1 LKKKIPTYAQFT
13 ILASYAYSGSKLKSL
28 RKSCQKRGKAILS
41 STDGAQ
47 QAIAYHIISLGLQGI
62 FCVFRKISYFF
73 KGLTC
78 ITL

>member
-1 LKKKIPTYAQFT
+1 M
-13 ILASYAYSGSKLKSL
+13 S
-28 RKSCQKRGKAILS
+28 KRGKAILS